1 MFKSFKTL
9 AVNLT
14 SAVKVSTEEIRNS
27 TTKDFAFNKEHKRTL
42 QLAQLNVMH
51 MCESTAFSVILKKCS
66 EMPLGSWWTI

>member
-14 SAVKVSTEEIRNS
+14 SAVKVSKKEIRNS
-27 TTKDFAFNKEHKRTL
+27 PTKDFAFNKEHKRTL

-51 MCESTAFSVILKKCS
+51 MCESTAFSFILKKCS

>member
-27 TTKDFAFNKEHKRTL
+27 TTKDFAFNKEHKRSL

-51 MCESTAFSVILKKCS
+51 MCESTAFILKKCS